1 MADFTSTSRSQKDFY
16 TNPNFGATL
25 QMLEQMID
33 AATTK
38 MRTAMRGSDVTS
50 INRAAGV
57 VDGIELAMRRLQ
69 EERKS
74 ALSPDDGG
82 EDPTYVTGEYAQAQP
97 AS

>member
-33 AATTK
+33 AETTK

-69 EERKS
+69 QERENAMTS
-74 ALSPDDGG
+74 DIDEPVDAAYAVDFD
-82 EDPTYVTGEYAQAQP
+82 AQAQ
-97 AS
+97 S